1 MYSFSLRFEDRYCKG
16 FGDNQLLVV
25 LRISKQM
32 FPSFAPCVSLLIW
45 VQMVR
50 NVARESAIKV
60 IPAELWIANQS
71 ARLTKHWVIT
81 TFAQGFITPWTH
93 NLLKQHAPVRP
104 TNILARPFHCH
115 ATCKFPHIKAC
126 EYMAR
131 HSRMTVVEDLVT
143 WFVRRVNFNMW
154 GRKSLFLSF

>member
-1 MYSFSLRFEDRYCKG
+1 
-16 FGDNQLLVV
+16 
-25 LRISKQM
+25 M
-32 FPSFAPCVSLLIW
+32 FPSFAPCVSLLVW

-50 NVARESAIKV
+50 KVARENAIEV
-60 IPAELWIANQS
+60 VPTELGLQNQS
-71 ARLTKHWVIT
+71 ATLAKHWVIT
-81 TFAQGFITPWTH
+81 TFAQGFITPLTH

-143 WFVRRVNFNMW
+143 WFVGGSILTCGAEKVCCSPSKNIVAVSWWQVPNP
-154 GRKSLFLSF
+154 